1 MKEIP
6 LTGEQKLFAEM
17 NHGLVFKYLNE
28 NRLAMEDYYDIVVFG
43 YLKAIKRYF
52 TEPKLQQYSFST
64 IAWRRMD
71 AELKNYYK
79 SQHCQMRN
87 AEIISIHADLYQD
100 GPSLESILPA
110 RDELMQQVE
119 EELLLHELARR
130 VSKQQMDMVR
140 LKTSGYG
147 IQDIARKQKISMKVV
162 KTLLEEVRGIL
173 MELCRE

>member
-6 LTGEQKLFAEM
+6 LTKEQKLFAEEHHTLVYRFLHY
-17 NHGLVFKYLNE
+17 NGLAIDE
-28 NRLAMEDYYDIVVFG
+28 YYDIVIFG
-43 YLKAIKRYF
+43 YLKAVRKYLSEPALQKYLF
-52 TEPKLQQYSFST
+52 TT
-64 IAWRRMD
+64 VAWRRMEW
-71 AELKNYYK
+71 ALKSYYK

-87 AEIISIHADLYQD
+87 AEVISIHADLYQD